1 MQLSGCEEKRIA
13 QSQELKRLL
22 KEKSGKK
29 CLTGKDEGA
38 KLRKTFGRDSR
49 RKTSSQF
56 PVMMAKGYHLF
67 PYRTQ
72 KLRPSAPMVL
82 GWTRPGRV
90 GRCRNP
96 YKRSSCRNAGAFLLL
111 LFCGFGGEFSE
122 NGCFDVAQRWMGGE
136 EGEESAWGDGTAGK
150 LAGGEGE
157 CFCAVARGKTIG
169 NFLFKKDAFYRSKNT
184 AGKVFLKKNH

>member
-1 MQLSGCEEKRIA
+1 MILIGRGLDFDAKSERLIGKRLRKFRSKNAVQLSGCKGKR
-13 QSQELKRLL
+13 
-22 KEKSGKK
+22 
-29 CLTGKDEGA
+29 
-38 KLRKTFGRDSR
+38 
-49 RKTSSQF
+49 TSSQF

-96 YKRSSCRNAGAFLLL
+96 YKRSSCRDAGAFLLL

-122 NGCFDVAQRWMGGE
+122 NGCFEVALRWMGGE
-136 EGEESAWGDGTAGK
+136 GNHPPPAFGGRSPFLCGGRGTARQRRVVDDTPPRPSSAAPHQSIHSLNSPPK
-150 LAGGEGE
+150 PQ
-157 CFCAVARGKTIG
+157 K
-169 NFLFKKDAFYRSKNT
+169 
-184 AGKVFLKKNH
+184 